1 MSVATTNL
9 ADRVTNP
16 VQVAFSRIKDGLGLA
31 ECGPILPAS
40 VGVIS
45 GKDPRRNNED
55 FVNQIFLMFTG
66 GAASAINDAW
76 VTIAHAGN
84 GGMCYIDSVELDEL
98 HFPILV
104 KGRWLVTDTE
114 GAGRTTGAPS
124 GYCEFGPIGGK
135 SLDVGWVADGALN
148 VAKGTRGGLDG
159 ERIQNYRRKVDG
171 ELETLPPCAMIRLQP
186 GEMVVSYSA
195 GGGGYGPPWE
205 RPREKVLEDVTER
218 LISPKKA
225 FEVYGLAVDS
235 EGCLDE
241 VATGIRRKELSK
253 RRQIEGG

>member
-16 VQVAFSRIKDGLGLA
+16 VQVAFSMIQDGLGLA

-40 VGVIS
+40 IGVIS

-55 FVNQIFLMFTG
+55 FVNQIFLLFTG
-66 GAASAINDAW
+66 GAGSAWNDSW

-104 KGRWLVTDTE
+104 KGRWVVTDTE

-124 GYCEFGPIGGK
+124 GYCEFGPIGDK
-135 SLDVGWVADGALN
+135 PLDVGWVADGAIN
-148 VAKGTRGGLDG
+148 AASGTLGGSDG
-159 ERIQNYRRKVDG
+159 APIQNYCRKVGG
-171 ELETLPPCAMIRLQP
+171 EMETLPPCAMITLQP
-186 GEMVVSYSA
+186 GETVVSYSA

-205 RPREKVLEDVTER
+205 RPSRKVLEDVTEG
-218 LISPKKA
+218 LVSPDKA
-225 FEVYGLAVDS
+225 KETYGVVIDS
-235 EGCLDE
+235 EGRMDE
-241 VATGIRRKELSK
+241 DATAIRRKDLSGVA
-253 RRQIEGG
+253 RVRED